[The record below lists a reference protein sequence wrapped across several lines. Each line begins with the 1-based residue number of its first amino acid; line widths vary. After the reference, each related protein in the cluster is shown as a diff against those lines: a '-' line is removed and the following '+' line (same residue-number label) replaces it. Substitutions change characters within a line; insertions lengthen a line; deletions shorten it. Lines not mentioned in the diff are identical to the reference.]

1 MTQDTEQEMGPG
13 GRGRG
18 RKALPVDPLGDVHA
32 VYGMDGGE
40 EDIIDAEIVDELY
53 WSAVSRPPTPEE
65 LQGTIQHLQNAGD
78 GRRQALED
86 ILWGLLNS
94 NEFLLRR

>member
-40 EDIIDAEIVDELY
+40 EDIIDAEIVDEPETQGGHDT
-53 WSAVSRPPTPEE
+53 SRG
-65 LQGTIQHLQNAGD
+65 Q
-78 GRRQALED
+78 R
-86 ILWGLLNS
+86 
-94 NEFLLRR
+94 